1 MIQGIRRF
9 HEQDSEVKR
18 EFHSRDLSKKVTYF
32 SNFDLYQAPTANSRD
47 TLLSV
52 MEPDPSSQEE
62 LPDVCREILI
72 EYSKQVKQLGVTIFE
87 LISEALGLQ
96 PNYFKEMEY
105 AEQLL
110 IGGFQVLHEN
120 QWVDVLPLYG
130 ALIVNIGDLRQ
141 LVSND
146 SLTTSVSHGV
156 LSKREG
162 PRISVACFFRAQD
175 RKGNASR
182 SYGPIPELISEENL
196 SVYRNID
203 LKDYME
209 YYYGKGLDGT
219 AALTPFKI

>member
-1 MIQGIRRF
+1 MVEDEKKADENESEYVRTGELIAFDESNAGVKGL
-9 HEQDSEVKR
+9 DSEVKR

-96 PNYFKEMEY
+96 PSYFKEMEY

-110 IGGFQVLHEN
+110 
-120 QWVDVLPLYG
+120 
-130 ALIVNIGDLRQ
+130 